1 MDTRVTADKVLV
13 NTQLPTLIV
22 KAAEVET
29 EMEDMDSMAI
39 LPTEKLAILPTAK
52 MVGTIKIVADK
63 ADMKDMDMA
72 EQLQPPLQ
80 LPLLLL
86 KHKVMD
92 MKEVKKVIGNNM
104 EKNGNM
110 ERDTLVVE
118 VPQIQELKN
127 GNMERDTLVVE
138 VPQIQELKNGEPESN
153 TLVVVVALTQELR
166 SGEPEI
172 DTLVVVVAL
181 TQELRS
187 GEPESNTLV
196 VVVALTQE
204 LRNGKLEMGT

>member
-1 MDTRVTADKVLV
+1 MADNVDTRVTADKVLV

-92 MKEVKKVIGNNM
+92 MKEVKKVIENNM

-110 ERDTLVVE
+110 ERDTLVLE
-118 VPQIQELKN
+118 VPQIQGLKN
-127 GNMERDTLVVE
+127 GEPEINTLVMAP
-138 VPQIQELKNGEPESN
+138 PQTQELKNGEPE
-153 TLVVVVALTQELR
+153 
-166 SGEPEI
+166 I
-172 DTLVVVVAL
+172 D
-181 TQELRS
+181 
-187 GEPESNTLV
+187 TLV